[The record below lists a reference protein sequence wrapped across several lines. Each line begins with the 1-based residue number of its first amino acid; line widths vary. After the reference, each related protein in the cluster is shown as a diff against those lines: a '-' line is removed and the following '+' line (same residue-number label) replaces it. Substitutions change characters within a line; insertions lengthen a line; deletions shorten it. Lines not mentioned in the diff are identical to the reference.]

1 MLKDGCYQRGIAL
14 PSHWLDTATES
25 HTVQQETVLPFVV
38 AVVALAEQLGIRNF
52 LRHEVY
58 FFLTV
63 LEVLCLSSAP
73 DEGQG
78 LFHT

>member
-1 MLKDGCYQRGIAL
+1 MSKDGCYQSSIAL

-25 HTVQQETVLPFVV
+25 HTVQQEPVLPFVV

-58 FFLTV
+58 FFFTV
-63 LEVLCLSSAP
+63 LEALYLSSAP